1 MFPLAQ
7 IVWHDRHSVTLQQ
20 RPQAMTATVTQDPV
34 APNPD
39 KAALSRAGRQ
49 VRARWAADPGAYRFP
64 TDKAEIYAF
73 GDFLSLDE
81 CSGMI
86 ALIDKV
92 AKPSSAFDVDYGA
105 RHRTSYSGDVQRSE
119 ALVRIVERRI
129 DDLLGIDPDFGES
142 VQGQRYLT
150 GQEFKPHC
158 DWFWTKAD
166 YWKKVSKHGGQRSWT
181 AMVYLNAVEE
191 GGDTMFT
198 RLGISVP
205 PQPGALLVW
214 NNCLPDGTPNWD
226 TTHAGP
232 PVVRG
237 VKYVITKWYRTR
249 AWS

>member
-1 MFPLAQ
+1 
-7 IVWHDRHSVTLQQ
+7 
-20 RPQAMTATVTQDPV
+20 MTTPTPPDPS

-39 KAALSRAGRQ
+39 KLALVKAGKQ
-49 VRARWAADPGAYRFP
+49 VRARLAADPGAYRFP
-64 TDKAEIYAF
+64 VDKAEIYAV
-73 GDFLSLDE
+73 GDFLSPDE
-81 CSGMI
+81 CAGMM

-105 RHRTSYSGDVQRSE
+105 RHRTSYSGDVDRGE
-119 ALVRIVERRI
+119 LLVRMVERRI
-129 DDLLGIDPDFGES
+129 DDLLGIDPDFGEA
-142 VQGQRYLT
+142 VQGQRYLK

-166 YWKKVSKHGGQRSWT
+166 YWKKVAKQGGQRSWT
-181 AMVYLNAVEE
+181 AMAYLSAVEE
-191 GGDTMFT
+191 GGETMFT

-214 NNCLPDGTPNWD
+214 NNSNADGSPNWD
-226 TTHAGP
+226 TMHAGM
-232 PVVRG
+232 PVLRG